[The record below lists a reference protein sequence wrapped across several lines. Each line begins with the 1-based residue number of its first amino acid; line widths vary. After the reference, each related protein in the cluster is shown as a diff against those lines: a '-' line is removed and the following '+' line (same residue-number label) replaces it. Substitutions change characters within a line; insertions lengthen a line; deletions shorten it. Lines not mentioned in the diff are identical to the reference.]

1 MDRKRVKKFRRA
13 LAAARTEQLERE
25 ILGEFLIEFVK
36 TPLKRRPM
44 GRKVIAFVQDG
55 DVVAEVGG
63 VYLETQLLDKVR
75 LLTDKPAIGVIILV
89 DELEKVETD
98 DGH

>member
-1 MDRKRVKKFRRA
+1 
-13 LAAARTEQLERE
+13 
-25 ILGEFLIEFVK
+25 
-36 TPLKRRPM
+36 M